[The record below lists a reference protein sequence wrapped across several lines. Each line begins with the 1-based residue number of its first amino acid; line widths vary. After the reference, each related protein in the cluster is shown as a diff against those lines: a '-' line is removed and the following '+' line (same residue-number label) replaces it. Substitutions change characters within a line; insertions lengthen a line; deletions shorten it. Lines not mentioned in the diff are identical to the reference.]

1 MVGKLTFKT
10 KPLLKRHRV
19 LLENFKYITILQ
31 IFVMLAPLI
40 TYPYLVR
47 VLGRELYGLVIT
59 AQVIASYFT
68 IVVNFGFREVGAKY
82 ISIYRDDKD
91 KLSEIFS
98 SIFGFRFALW
108 LLSFFIY
115 LTIIYFVPS
124 FRSHLLLFIFS
135 FGVTLDDLLFPQFF
149 FQGIEKMKYTSIIN
163 IIIRAVSIALI
174 FVFVR
179 NVSDYYIVP
188 LFLTIGF
195 LIGGLISMYIIIYV
209 EGVKLRFPK
218 WSSIRYY
225 TKDALPIFMTEV
237 VCSIKDKTNY
247 ILLAYFVGMQ
257 EVVIYDFGSK
267 LMNILVKP
275 SSIIGTVLFPRLSK
289 ERNTKLFIKTA
300 KLVFSLTLLLS
311 IVSYLFLPIISRFF
325 IPGNLDLLP
334 IKIFLIVPVFLATSS
349 FVASNFII
357 AFGYNK
363 HMFYSI
369 VVTTI
374 MYIITFLLFYFFGML
389 NSVLCFVVI
398 GLISYFS
405 EFVYRL
411 YISYRIIR
419 KQKKIRQL
427 VEI

>member
-1 MVGKLTFKT
+1 
-10 KPLLKRHRV
+10 
-19 LLENFKYITILQ
+19 
-31 IFVMLAPLI
+31 
-40 TYPYLVR
+40 
-47 VLGRELYGLVIT
+47 
-59 AQVIASYFT
+59 
-68 IVVNFGFREVGAKY
+68 
-82 ISIYRDDKD
+82 
-91 KLSEIFS
+91 
-98 SIFGFRFALW
+98 
-108 LLSFFIY
+108 
-115 LTIIYFVPS
+115 
-124 FRSHLLLFIFS
+124 
-135 FGVTLDDLLFPQFF
+135 
-149 FQGIEKMKYTSIIN
+149 
-163 IIIRAVSIALI
+163 
-174 FVFVR
+174 
-179 NVSDYYIVP
+179 
-188 LFLTIGF
+188 
-195 LIGGLISMYIIIYV
+195 
-209 EGVKLRFPK
+209 
-218 WSSIRYY
+218 
-225 TKDALPIFMTEV
+225 
-237 VCSIKDKTNY
+237 
-247 ILLAYFVGMQ
+247 
-257 EVVIYDFGSK
+257 
-267 LMNILVKP
+267 MNILVKP